1 MNTLHLHFAF
11 LIGQNRRR
19 DGELA
24 NLFSKPIV
32 VPLVF
37 ATFKI
42 INLFS
47 VKDAFPEGLR
57 TGVVYTFS
65 CIDWYV
71 GKQPTF
77 LHTCALLSK
86 QSSVK

>member
-1 MNTLHLHFAF
+1 MVV
-11 LIGQNRRR
+11 GQNRRR

-24 NLFSKPIV
+24 NPFSKPIDV
-32 VPLVF
+32 ALVF
-37 ATFKI
+37 AKFKI
-42 INLFS
+42 VNLFS